1 MVAQVARALATSPR
15 TFYSSICLEVAGDL
29 HSPPIRAQMTRCIL
43 PQETGKVVTKY
54 SSKKTSYTEHHV
66 QVFAMLA
73 SLECIVPILSSMIF
87 TNVYNATSSA
97 QYPWQGTFYFG
108 SAGFTFI
115 GI

>member
-1 MVAQVARALATSPR
+1 MVAQVSRALATSPR

-43 PQETGKVVTKY
+43 PQETGKVGIKY
-54 SSKKTSYTEHHV
+54 SSKKTFCTEHV

-73 SLECIVPILSSMIF
+73 SLECVVPILSSMIF
-87 TNVYNATSSA
+87 TNVYNATSGS